1 MMARPNVPP
10 PDHIRA
16 LADSEGRIALRVTP
30 NAKMEAISIE
40 GGQLKI
46 RVTVVPEDGKAN
58 KAVIAL
64 LAKALRVSKSSVT
77 IVHGETARDKL
88 VRIDA
93 G

>member
-1 MMARPNVPP
+1 MARLNVPP

-30 NAKMEAISIE
+30 NAKANAISIE

-64 LAKALRVSKSSVT
+64 LAKALGVSKSSIT
-77 IVHGETARDKL
+77 IVRGETARDKL
-88 VRIDA
+88 VRIEQEN
-93 G
+93 

>member
-1 MMARPNVPP
+1 
-10 PDHIRA
+10 
-16 LADSEGRIALRVTP
+16 
-30 NAKMEAISIE
+30 MEAISIE
-40 GGQLKI
+40 DGQLKI

-64 LAKALRVSKSSVT
+64 LAKALGVSKSSVT
-77 IVHGETARDKL
+77 IVRGETARDKL